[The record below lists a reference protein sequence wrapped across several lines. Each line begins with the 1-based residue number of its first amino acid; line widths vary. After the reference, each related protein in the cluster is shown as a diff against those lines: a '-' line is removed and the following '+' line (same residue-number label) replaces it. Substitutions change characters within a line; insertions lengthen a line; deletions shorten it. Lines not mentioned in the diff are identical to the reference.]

1 MPTLNILDISTTIGC
16 NLSCKGCNHFS
27 NYFAPSSKL
36 DTDSLIEDIGI
47 ILPRLDIGRVSVIGG
62 EPLLNPRCKEI
73 VNACRSHTNSPVYLY
88 TNGLLLLQNEEWIK
102 EVLEDERVF
111 LRISIHLKEVEDIVK
126 KFNHPKVLLT
136 AHHTGKDRWFNSIK
150 KRDGKVYPYNQNK
163 IAKSFNA
170 CSCPNTQLYN
180 GKLWK
185 CPNTAFLQE
194 LLSVTEQSN
203 DDEWQEYLVDG
214 LSVNCSDEEL
224 TSFCKRSK
232 LPDKVC
238 NMCTSKPLHFSAAL
252 QENTKRKVIVTQ

>member
-1 MPTLNILDISTTIGC
+1 
-16 NLSCKGCNHFS
+16 
-27 NYFAPSSKL
+27 L
-36 DTDSLIEDIGI
+36 DTDALIEDIGV

-73 VNACRSHTNSPVYLY
+73 VNACRSHTDSPVYLY
-88 TNGLLLLQNEEWIK
+88 TNGLLLLQNEEWVK

-111 LRISIHLKEVEDIVK
+111 LRISIHLKEVEDIIK

-136 AHHTGKDRWFNSIK
+136 VHHTGQDRWFNSIK

-163 IAKSFNA
+163 IAKSFKA
-170 CSCPNTQLYN
+170 CSCPNTQLFN

-194 LLSVTEQSN
+194 LLHVTEQSK
-203 DDEWQEYLVDG
+203 DEVWQEYLVDG
-214 LSVNCSDEEL
+214 VPVTCSDEEL
-224 TSFCKRSK
+224 TLFCKRSK

-238 NMCTSKPLHFSAAL
+238 NMCTCKPLHFSAAL

>member
-1 MPTLNILDISTTIGC
+1 M
-16 NLSCKGCNHFS
+16 
-27 NYFAPSSKL
+27 
-36 DTDSLIEDIGI
+36 IEDIGV

-73 VNACRSHTNSPVYLY
+73 VNACRSHTDSPVYLY
-88 TNGLLLLQNEEWIK
+88 TNGLLLLQNEEWVK

-111 LRISIHLKEVEDIVK
+111 LRISIHLKEVEDIIK

-136 AHHTGKDRWFNSIK
+136 VHHTGQDRWFNSIK

-163 IAKSFNA
+163 IAKSFKA
-170 CSCPNTQLYN
+170 CSCPNTQLFN

-194 LLSVTEQSN
+194 LLHVTEQSK
-203 DDEWQEYLVDG
+203 DEVWQEYLVDG
-214 LSVNCSDEEL
+214 VPVTCSDEEL
-224 TSFCKRSK
+224 TLFCKRSK

-238 NMCTSKPLHFSAAL
+238 NMCTCKPLHFSAAL

>member
-1 MPTLNILDISTTIGC
+1 MPRLNILDISTTIGC

-36 DTDSLIEDIGI
+36 NTDALIEDIGV

-73 VNACRSHTNSPVYLY
+73 VNACRSHTDSPVYLY
-88 TNGLLLLQNEEWIK
+88 TNGLLLLQNEEWVK

-111 LRISIHLKEVEDIVK
+111 LRISIHLKEVEDIIK

-136 AHHTGKDRWFNSIK
+136 VHHTGQDRWFNSIK

-163 IAKSFNA
+163 IAKSFKA
-170 CSCPNTQLYN
+170 CSCPNTQLFN

-194 LLSVTEQSN
+194 LLHVTEQSK
-203 DDEWQEYLVDG
+203 DEVWQEYLVDG
-214 LSVNCSDEEL
+214 LPVTCSDEEL
-224 TSFCKRSK
+224 TLFCKRSK

-238 NMCTSKPLHFSAAL
+238 NMCTCKPLHFSAAL

>member
-1 MPTLNILDISTTIGC
+1 MPRLNILDISTTIGC

-36 DTDSLIEDIGI
+36 DTDALLEDIGI

-150 KRDGKVYPYNQNK
+150 NVMVKYIHTIKIKLLRVSMHVHALIHNYIMVSCGSVQTPHSYRSYCLLRSRVMTTSGKN
-163 IAKSFNA
+163 I
-170 CSCPNTQLYN
+170 
-180 GKLWK
+180 LWMD
-185 CPNTAFLQE
+185 CL
-194 LLSVTEQSN
+194 
-203 DDEWQEYLVDG
+203 
-214 LSVNCSDEEL
+214 
-224 TSFCKRSK
+224 
-232 LPDKVC
+232 
-238 NMCTSKPLHFSAAL
+238 
-252 QENTKRKVIVTQ
+252 

>member
-1 MPTLNILDISTTIGC
+1 MPRLDILDISTTIGC

-36 DTDSLIEDIGI
+36 DTDALIEDIGT

-73 VNACRSHTNSPVYLY
+73 VNACRSHTNSPIYLY

-111 LRISIHLKEVEDIVK
+111 LRISIHLKEVEDIIK

-136 AHHTGKDRWFNSIK
+136 VHHTGQDRWFNSIK

-163 IAKSFNA
+163 IAKSFKA
-170 CSCPNTQLYN
+170 CSCPNTQLFN
-180 GKLWK
+180 RKLWK

-194 LLSVTEQSN
+194 LLHVTEQSE
-203 DDEWQEYLVDG
+203 DEVWQEYLVDG
-214 LSVNCSDEEL
+214 LPVTCSDEEL
-224 TSFCKRSK
+224 TLFCKRSK

-238 NMCTSKPLHFSAAL
+238 NMCTCKPLHFSAAL

>member
-1 MPTLNILDISTTIGC
+1 MPRLDILDISTTIGC

-36 DTDSLIEDIGI
+36 DTDALIEDIGV

-73 VNACRSHTNSPVYLY
+73 VNACRSHTDSPVYLY
-88 TNGLLLLQNEEWIK
+88 TNGLLLLQNEEWVK

-111 LRISIHLKEVEDIVK
+111 LRISIHLKEVEDIIK

-136 AHHTGKDRWFNSIK
+136 VHHTGQDRWFNSIK

-163 IAKSFNA
+163 IAKSFKA
-170 CSCPNTQLYN
+170 CSCPNTQLFN

-194 LLSVTEQSN
+194 LLHVTEQSK
-203 DDEWQEYLVDG
+203 DEVWQEYLVDG
-214 LSVNCSDEEL
+214 VPVTCSDEEL
-224 TSFCKRSK
+224 TLFCKRSK

-238 NMCTSKPLHFSAAL
+238 NMCTCKPLHFSAAL

>member
-1 MPTLNILDISTTIGC
+1 MPRLNILDISTTIGC

-36 DTDSLIEDIGI
+36 DTDALLEDIGI

-136 AHHTGKDRWFNSIK
+136 AHHTGQDMWFNSIK
-150 KRDGKVYPYNQNK
+150 KRDGKVYPYNHNR
-163 IAKSFNA
+163 IAKSFKA

-194 LLSVTEQSN
+194 LLSVTEQSQ
-203 DDEWQEYLVDG
+203 DDEWQEYLVEG
-214 LSVNCSDEEL
+214 LPVNCSDNEL
-224 TSFCKRSK
+224 TSFCKQSI

-238 NMCTSKPLHFSAAL
+238 NMCTCKPLHFSGAI
-252 QENTKRKVIVTQ
+252 QENTKRKVIITQ

>member
-1 MPTLNILDISTTIGC
+1 M
-16 NLSCKGCNHFS
+16 
-27 NYFAPSSKL
+27 
-36 DTDSLIEDIGI
+36 IEDIGV

-88 TNGLLLLQNEEWIK
+88 TNGLLLLQNEEWIR

-111 LRISIHLKEVEDIVK
+111 LRISIHLKEVEDIIK

-136 AHHTGKDRWFNSIK
+136 VHHTGQDRWFNSIK
-150 KRDGKVYPYNQNK
+150 KKDGKVYPYNQGR
-163 IAKSFNA
+163 IAKSYKV
-170 CSCPNTQLYN
+170 CSCPNTQLYK

-185 CPNTAFLQE
+185 CPNTAFLRE
-194 LLSVTEQSN
+194 LLHVTEQN
-203 DDEWQEYLVDG
+203 EDEVWQEYLVDG
-214 LSVNCSDEEL
+214 LPVTCSDEEL
-224 TSFCKRSK
+224 TLFCKSSK

-252 QENTKRKVIVTQ
+252 QENTKRKTIVTQ

>member
-1 MPTLNILDISTTIGC
+1 
-16 NLSCKGCNHFS
+16 
-27 NYFAPSSKL
+27 L
-36 DTDSLIEDIGI
+36 DTDALIEDIGV

-73 VNACRSHTNSPVYLY
+73 VNACRSHTDSPVYLY
-88 TNGLLLLQNEEWIK
+88 TNGLLLLQNEEWVK

-111 LRISIHLKEVEDIVK
+111 LRISIHLKEVEDIIK

-136 AHHTGKDRWFNSIK
+136 VHHTGQDRWFNSIK

-163 IAKSFNA
+163 IAKSFKA
-170 CSCPNTQLYN
+170 CSCPNTQLFN

-194 LLSVTEQSN
+194 LLHVTEQSK
-203 DDEWQEYLVDG
+203 DEVWQEYLVDG
-214 LSVNCSDEEL
+214 LPVTCSDEEL
-224 TSFCKRSK
+224 TLFCKRSK

-238 NMCTSKPLHFSAAL
+238 NMCTCKPLHFSAAL